1 MHAAAAAAA
10 RGAARRLSTAAV
22 PPPIPLLPASGLL
35 APYELALVGAP
46 VSYGQPLA
54 GTELAPAALR
64 AAGLAPLVT
73 SLGWRMRDTG
83 DVPVPAP
90 AAAAAAAA
98 AGWRHAAG
106 AVRNAA
112 AVGAANERICAAA
125 CDAAEAGRFVLTV
138 GGDHSVAM
146 GSVAGVLTA
155 RPALGVV
162 WVDAHADINAPETSP
177 SGNIHGM
184 PLAFLM
190 RHFVDPA
197 QVEGFGWLQRTPV
210 LSASSL
216 VYVGL
221 RDLDAGEKRAIRALG
236 IRAFTM
242 RDVDRFG
249 IGRVMDMAL
258 EHLLEGFPH
267 GRPLHLSYDIDA
279 VDPEL
284 APATGTRVPGG
295 LTLREAHY
303 VAESLAESGLLGSL
317 DMVEV
322 NPALSRGARGGGGG
336 GDGGGAPPAAAD
348 GTPPAG
354 VHDDGAASTVTLALD
369 LVASALGKS
378 IL

>member
-1 MHAAAAAAA
+1 MSIGGASMLRAAAP
-10 RGAARRLSTAAV
+10 RQLRAAV
-22 PPPIPLLPASGLL
+22 RALATVAAGDAPPIPLRPASGLR
-35 APYELALVGAP
+35 APYEVAIVGAP

-64 AAGLAPLVT
+64 VAGLAALVQG
-73 SLGWRMRDTG
+73 LGWRVADTG
-83 DVPVPAP
+83 DVAVPPAP
-90 AAAAAAAA
+90 AAGAGAAA
-98 AGWRHAAG
+98 AGTA
-106 AVRNAA
+106 RNAA
-112 AVGAANERICAAA
+112 TVGLANERICAATH
-125 CDAAEAGRFVLTV
+125 AAAAAGRLVLTV

-146 GSVAGVLTA
+146 GSVAGVLAA
-155 RPALGVV
+155 RPSLGVV
-162 WVDAHADINAPETSP
+162 WVDAHADINAPQTSP

-184 PLAFLM
+184 PLAFLL
-190 RHFVDPA
+190 RHGVEPARVD
-197 QVEGFGWLQRTPV
+197 GFGWLQRAPA
-210 LSASSL
+210 LSPSSV

-221 RDLDAGEKRAIRALG
+221 RDLDVGEKHAVRALG

-242 RDVDRFG
+242 RDVDRLG

-258 EHLLEGFPH
+258 EHLLERFPA

-279 VDPEL
+279 VDPAL

-303 VAESLAESGLLGSL
+303 VAEALAETGLLGSM

-322 NPALSRGARGGGGG
+322 NPSLA
-336 GDGGGAPPAAAD
+336 PAAG
-348 GTPPAG
+348 GT
-354 VHDDGAASTVTLALD
+354 ASTVSLALD